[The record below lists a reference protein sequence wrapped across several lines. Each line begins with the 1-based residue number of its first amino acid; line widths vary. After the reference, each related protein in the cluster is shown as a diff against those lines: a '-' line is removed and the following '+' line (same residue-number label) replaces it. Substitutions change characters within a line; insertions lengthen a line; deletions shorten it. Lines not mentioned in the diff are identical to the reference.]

1 MKAFK
6 RIFSIFMALILLLL
20 PLASCDTPNA
30 GDDTTVNDE
39 TTTPEETTTG
49 DAPITQPTY
58 ATESFKI
65 TSETPLDEV
74 IKLVE
79 EYKSLPLWDL
89 TPISKMTSYNTIPSN
104 YEGSDGNH
112 FTLLYLYSQ
121 YLPIWYIKK
130 IDNNHLYIVYRV
142 RDDRGITTY
151 QYLFFEK
158 GKYSWKLYGE
168 GYEIPSSGAKPYQ
181 YYDGVDCG
189 DKWSDHVNNLYGNI
203 QYKADPVTNIAYG
216 EAYVPVKEGIL
227 YVAFASDKD
236 YNTWREEMFPKDC
249 FTITQV
255 TFVPYGAQDYLYFN
269 GQKIAITKIDGGP
282 VFPNDAEAYY

>member
-20 PLASCDTPNA
+20 PLAACDTPNA

-79 EYKSLPLWDL
+79 EYKSVPIVELPKLDVDL
-89 TPISKMTSYNTIPSN
+89 SLFIPQNYDCTESNSPIHLHRYADFM
-104 YEGSDGNH
+104 
-112 FTLLYLYSQ
+112 
-121 YLPIWYIKK
+121 PIWYVKK
-130 IDNNHLYIVYRV
+130 IDDDHIYVVYRFFDESNQKTDY
-142 RDDRGITTY
+142 R
-151 QYLFFEK
+151 YLFFEK
-158 GKYSWKLYGE
+158 GDRNWSLYGE

-227 YVAFASDKD
+227 YVAFVSDKD
-236 YNTWREEMFPKDC
+236 YNTWREEKFPKDC

-255 TFVPYGAQDYLYFN
+255 TFVPYGTQDYLYFN
-269 GQKIAITKIDGGP
+269 GQKIAITKIAGGP